1 MGTLSELPSS
11 THPLIC
17 TAPLTLL
24 PLEHE
29 HTPHFDDEDDNNN
42 NDSVIY
48 YTELITQFSII
59 LLCACKNIYFPNSA
73 SRYSWVGVPLQT
85 RTTGRDDDED
95 DNKCIMSGWVQ
106 NNSAAPQTRMRLIK
120 ITL

>member
-1 MGTLSELPSS
+1 MGTLSELPA

-17 TAPLTLL
+17 TAPLRLL

-42 NDSVIY
+42 NSVIY

-59 LLCACKNIYFPNSA
+59 LHCACKNIYISQIQPQ
-73 SRYSWVGVPLQT
+73 GT
-85 RTTGRDDDED
+85 RGWACHRKRGRRDDED